1 MVARHRGSRTPAELR
16 QAEYERGQ
24 REEQERIAQERA
36 DRKALEVERLQ
47 QLADAQPDAS
57 LFHGEPSFDSSFD
70 PTMGYGGSGVYARPA
85 TGWNY
90 EMDTPEITYYEMFG
104 EPSLADIDKF
114 EKEFEELL
122 ASETWSPNER
132 TQLEEKRQS
141 FLAGEISPRS
151 MEVQGMYATFNID
164 QREEWQN
171 KLEEAG
177 VDSYVPRATNLTEAK
192 QHADEVYM
200 EVLQNDYDENPTD
213 ELAQA
218 IEQGPL
224 DFDKAEDVELYNSL
238 SEDSIQR
245 QAFDA
250 QGVVVEDYLNRT
262 QGDAFDSESLEQGQT
277 FSWGWGNKAGTTLL
291 NTGTI
296 VGAPDV
302 TNDNVTFGEFGTHG
316 SYSYDD
322 APEPNDLTKAVNT
335 TLDVLSIVYP
345 ALAPVIQGVKTTVN
359 TGDIEEGFKTG
370 VKTFAVKEIGSEL
383 NTGVKET
390 FADLDI
396 DLSNLPEPVQQV
408 LVETTGGVLS
418 GQSGEEALTAAFK
431 NQLTDVV
438 VDDLNLDEDQ
448 LVADIKDTL
457 GLDPDF
463 ELPAPVQNIVNNTT
477 DAWVAGDSASDAF
490 DSSIKSGVKDYVGDV
505 AEDVVKVGAG
515 AIADVLPDIDIDFET
530 PQIIKDVGNVAVDVL
545 RPPLEFVGETFEPVI
560 EAGEQVLSTAEDVL
574 EPVKE
579 VVETVGEPIVD
590 AVDKVIDA
598 VDSPIGDVLKTVVGG
613 LGGTGG
619 MMSGAR
625 KPSQVEGLFDKELF
639 KFDTE
644 IKSTQRM
651 LSPTNTRRYG

>member
-579 VVETVGEPIVD
+579 VVETLGEPVVD

-598 VDSPIGDVLKTVVGG
+598 VDSPLGDLLEGA
-613 LGGTGG
+613 LSGTGG

>member
-122 ASETWSPNER
+122 ASDTWSPNER
-132 TQLEEKRQS
+132 TQLEEQRQS
-141 FLAGEISPRS
+141 FLAGEINPWS
-151 MEVQGMYATFNID
+151 MEVQGMYAMFNID

-171 KLEEAG
+171 ELEEAG

-579 VVETVGEPIVD
+579 VVETLGEPVVD

-598 VDSPIGDVLKTVVGG
+598 VDSPLGDLLEGA